1 VLSESLETLKAQKR
15 PNVSSE
21 SLETLEDCF
30 FWLLLLLLLLA
41 LRMRSPLHQPGSA
54 DNESAQNP

>member
-1 VLSESLETLKAQKR
+1 MLSESLETLKAQKR

-30 FWLLLLLLLLA
+30 FFVVVVVVAAGVADALPLA
-41 LRMRSPLHQPGSA
+41 SA
-54 DNESAQNP
+54 GVGG